1 MHCLHGLLF
10 LSLFH
15 PAAVTADEPK
25 PRDVLEAFQ
34 KQLVTAAAT
43 AGPSIACIVVSRSEH
58 YPKAAGQAESPG
70 KLGAFDPKAF
80 LKADPTPERVQLAK
94 TLDLSDPKTIP
105 DHGYAGGVVIDSA
118 GLILTPYHA
127 IDGAT
132 KIYVYLPGGAGSYA
146 DIHAA
151 DARCDLAVLKLT
163 NPPEKLTP
171 IKFAEVRT
179 RDVGLDRATVFT
191 GKLVILMANP
201 YSSTFRLDQPS
212 AAFGSITNVRYRLR
226 NPDGQA
232 DTPAEKLASHYKCG
246 TLLEHDVRVNGGVT
260 GGALLNLDG
269 ELLGL
274 TTAAAVV
281 YNRAIGPGYAIP
293 ADENFRRLVEV
304 LRRGEEIDYGFLG
317 VPLPRDTS
325 TPIILLGVTLNSPAH
340 IAGLRERDV
349 ITRINGHPA
358 ASYDDLLL
366 HIGSALAG
374 SKIKLRVSRAGQERD
389 VEVTLAK
396 FPNDRPHIASVR
408 PEPVFGLRVDYGSI
422 HPVDPPN
429 PRFDS
434 SRIASGVCVREII
447 PDSPAD
453 KRFKALGDDPKRWFI
468 IQMNGATVS
477 TPAEFYKAAKAQKKI
492 DLTLVDP
499 RDPAGRERELTL
511 P

>member
-1 MHCLHGLLF
+1 MRCLGGLLF
-10 LSLFH
+10 VSFVL
-15 PAAVTADEPK
+15 PATVKADEPK

-34 KQLVTAAAT
+34 KQLVTAAST

-58 YPKAAGQAESPG
+58 YPKTPGHADNPG
-70 KLGAFDPKAF
+70 KLGTFDPKAF
-80 LKADPTPERVQLAK
+80 LKSDPTPERAQLAK
-94 TLDLSDPKTIP
+94 ALDLSDPKSIP

-132 KIYVYLPGGAGSYA
+132 RIYVFLPGGVGSYA

-151 DARCDLAVLKLT
+151 DARCDLAVVKLI
-163 NPPEKLTP
+163 NPPEKITP

-179 RDVGLDRATVFT
+179 RSLGQERATVFT

-201 YSSTFRLDQPS
+201 YSSTFRLDAPS
-212 AAFGSITNVRYRLR
+212 AAFGSITNIHHRLTS
-226 NPDGQA
+226 PGGKS
-232 DTPAEKLASHYKCG
+232 DTAEKLASHYKCG
-246 TLLEHDVRVNGGVT
+246 TLFEHDVKVNGGVT

-274 TTAAAVV
+274 TTVAAVV
-281 YNRAIGPGYAIP
+281 YNREIGPGYAIP

-304 LRRGEEIDYGFLG
+304 LRRGEEIEYGFLG

-325 TPIILLGVTLNSPAH
+325 LPIILLGVTQNSPAH
-340 IAGLRERDV
+340 SAGLRERDR

-358 ASYDDLLL
+358 ATFDDLLL

-374 SKIKLRVSRAGQERD
+374 STIKLRVARGGQERD
-389 VEVTLAK
+389 IDVTLAK
-396 FPNDRPHIASVR
+396 FPNDQPYIASVR

-422 HPVDPPN
+422 HSVD
-429 PRFDS
+429 S
-434 SRIASGVCVREII
+434 LRITPGVCVREIV
-447 PDSPAD
+447 PDSPAE
-453 KRFKALGDDPKRWFI
+453 KRFKMLGDDPKRWSI
-468 IQMNGATVS
+468 IQVNGVRVL
-477 TPAEFYKAAKAQKKI
+477 TPSQFYKAAKGQKKI
-492 DLTLVDP
+492 DLTLIDP
-499 RDPAGRERELTL
+499 RDPSGRERELTL